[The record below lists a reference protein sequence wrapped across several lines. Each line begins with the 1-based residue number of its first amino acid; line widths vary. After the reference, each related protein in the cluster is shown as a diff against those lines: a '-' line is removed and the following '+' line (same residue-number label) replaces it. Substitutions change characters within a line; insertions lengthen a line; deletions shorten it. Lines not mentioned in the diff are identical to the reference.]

1 MHNTRYAAKRNS
13 GGFAI
18 LEALVGLLVLAFG
31 MLALAAFQSTLSLQS
46 DIAKQRS
53 EATRLAQRQID
64 RLRAFNQRG
73 ADGTPGGASLT
84 YVEDVVTPA
93 DFTVTSGHTNTTFTV
108 STAVTVPTG
117 DRYRWLRVA
126 VNWLDRT
133 GATRDVVMN
142 TVVSDGDPGDLGA
155 LGVGRTKST
164 TLRPKN
170 RNINI
175 PYPAVT
181 LSGGQL
187 SAFVPPPGNVVY
199 VFDNSSGNVVQ
210 RCVTPSPV
218 PIDGGMTRSGNIVTA
233 LATGHPFHSS
243 NTVTIAGASAF
254 NGTFTVTS
262 SVLGTSFTYVLPTP
276 LPLDLSATGGNATL
290 VINLVEGLNLAT
302 SGLTCT
308 TLATQAYLLSG
319 YVRFKTSGAA
329 PTAAN
334 IDDPSDL
341 TDPTLPLLPD
351 DPATTM
357 LESPLTIDTSATI
370 SNVPSTYECY
380 SQRQLTVRNNSTGFE
395 LTIAEGATVPAGYS
409 ASGAPRFIAYTCI
422 VTPPDDGD
430 GNALTLNKW
439 SGEVK
444 LVALSTG
451 ADAWSIGTGSGQYRV
466 CRATGDYNRNGFL
479 SNHEHPRYYR
489 HVTGALDNQNYLVI
503 NGTDSCPPDVNS
515 NPLTGDFVNTN
526 TATHQPSVDAVLSFW
541 CGNAACSGS
550 NKNTHE
556 TLPAGDPI
564 PME

>member
-18 LEALVGLLVLAFG
+18 LETLVGLLVLAFG
-31 MLALAAFQSTLSLQS
+31 MVALAAFQSTLSLQS

-64 RLRAFNQRG
+64 RLRAFNQRE
-73 ADGTPGGASLT
+73 ADGTPGGTSLT

-93 DFTVTSGHTNTTFTV
+93 DFTVTSGNTNTTFTV

-117 DRYRWLRVA
+117 DHYRWLRVA

-155 LGVGRTKST
+155 IGVGRTKST

-187 SAFVPPPGNVVY
+187 SAFIPPPGNVAF
-199 VFDNSSGNVVQ
+199 VFDNVTGEVVN
-210 RCVTPSPV
+210 RCTNLSV
-218 PIDGGMTRSGNIVTA
+218 A
-233 LATGHPFHSS
+233 LT
-243 NTVTIAGASAF
+243 
-254 NGTFTVTS
+254 
-262 SVLGTSFTYVLPTP
+262 
-276 LPLDLSATGGNATL
+276 
-290 VINLVEGLNLAT
+290 EGLNLVGDNTIAT
-302 SGLTCT
+302 CD
-308 TLATQAYLLSG
+308 ATFRGYLLSG

-329 PTAAN
+329 PSASN

-341 TDPTLPLLPD
+341 TDPTLPLQP
-351 DPATTM
+351 TTA
-357 LESPLTIDTSATI
+357 LENPIVIDSSATL
-370 SNVPSTYECY
+370 NAPSAYECY
-380 SQRQLTVRNNSTGFE
+380 SQQQLTVRNNSTGFE
-395 LTIAEGATVPAGYS
+395 LTIAEGATVPSGYS
-409 ASGAPRFIAYTCI
+409 SSGAPRFIAYTCI
-422 VTPPDDGD
+422 VTPIDHDTNVTTP
-430 GNALTLNKW
+430 KIW

-444 LVALSTG
+444 LVPTTGTG
-451 ADAWSIGTGSGQYRV
+451 AWVIGTNSGQYRV

-489 HVTGALDNQNYLVI
+489 HVSGALDNQNYLVI
-503 NGTDSCPPDVNS
+503 NSNDSCPPDVNS
-515 NPLTGDFVNTN
+515 NPLAGDFLDTN
-526 TATHQPSVDAVLSFW
+526 TAIHQPSVNAVLSFW
-541 CGNAACSGS
+541 CDNAACAGS
-550 NKNTHE
+550 NKHTYE
-556 TLPAGDPI
+556 TLPAGDAI

>member
-187 SAFVPPPGNVVY
+187 SAFIPPPGNVAF
-199 VFDNSSGNVVQ
+199 VFDNVTGEVVN
-210 RCVTPSPV
+210 RCTNLSV
-218 PIDGGMTRSGNIVTA
+218 A
-233 LATGHPFHSS
+233 LT
-243 NTVTIAGASAF
+243 
-254 NGTFTVTS
+254 
-262 SVLGTSFTYVLPTP
+262 
-276 LPLDLSATGGNATL
+276 
-290 VINLVEGLNLAT
+290 EGLNLVGDNTIAT
-302 SGLTCT
+302 CDANFRG
-308 TLATQAYLLSG
+308 YLLSG

>member
-31 MLALAAFQSTLSLQS
+31 MVALAAFQSTLSLQS

-64 RLRAFNQRG
+64 RLRAFNQRE
-73 ADGTPGGASLT
+73 ADGTPGGTSLT

-93 DFTVTSGHTNTTFTV
+93 DFTVTSGNTNTTFTV

-117 DRYRWLRVA
+117 DHYRWLRVA

-187 SAFVPPPGNVVY
+187 SAFIPPPGNVAF
-199 VFDNSSGNVVQ
+199 VFDNVTGEVVN
-210 RCVTPSPV
+210 RCTNLSV
-218 PIDGGMTRSGNIVTA
+218 A
-233 LATGHPFHSS
+233 LTEG
-243 NTVTIAGASAF
+243 
-254 NGTFTVTS
+254 
-262 SVLGTSFTYVLPTP
+262 
-276 LPLDLSATGGNATL
+276 
-290 VINLVEGLNLAT
+290 INLVGDNTIAT
-302 SGLTCT
+302 CD
-308 TLATQAYLLSG
+308 ATFRGYLLSG

-341 TDPTLPLLPD
+341 TDPTLPLI
-351 DPATTM
+351 ATSSDGTTATGPTVN
-357 LESPLTIDTSATI
+357 PLVFDASATGTGI
-370 SNVPSTYECY
+370 APIRWECY
-380 SQRQLTVRNNSTGFE
+380 SQRQLTVRNNSAGLE
-395 LTIAEGATVPAGYS
+395 LSIADGATVPTGYS
-409 ASGAPRFIAYTCI
+409 DSGAPRFIAYTCI
-422 VTPPDDGD
+422 VTPLDDGD
-430 GNALTLNKW
+430 PLTLNKW

-444 LVALSTG
+444 LVPTTGTG
-451 ADAWSIGTGSGQYRV
+451 AWDVETISGLYRV
-466 CRATGDYNRNGFL
+466 CRATGDYNRNGSL

-503 NGTDSCPPDVNS
+503 KRSDSCPTDVNS
-515 NPLTGDFVNTN
+515 SPLAGDFVNTN
-526 TATHQPSVDAVLSFW
+526 TAMHQPTVNAVPSFW
-541 CGNAACSGS
+541 CGNTGCSGPNRYEYES
-550 NKNTHE
+550 
-556 TLPAGDPI
+556 TLPSVAYAI